1 VKGAAAVGS
10 AVTAGLLFA
19 ACQVGYFVR
28 MEFSLSSTYVS
39 YYATIGVWL
48 LGALVGLAIRGDR
61 TGGPLLLAG
70 LAAYYLAGAVLARAP
85 YDFGLLP
92 LYGLCIFTTALYSGH
107 FFRRARRSFGS
118 ANSLFFHENN
128 GFLLGY
134 LLAVAQLLLHGQVSQ
149 QILPAVLAAAHL
161 LCRLAADRA
170 GEAGAAAAPAA
181 AQR

>member
-1 VKGAAAVGS
+1 MKGAAAVGA

-28 MEFSLSSTYVS
+28 MEFNLSSTYVS
-39 YYATIGVWL
+39 YYATIGLWL
-48 LGALVGLAIRGDR
+48 LGSLAGLALRRRELG
-61 TGGPLLLAG
+61 TPLLLAG
-70 LAAYYLAGAVLARAP
+70 LAAYYLQGAVLARSP

-107 FFRRARRSFGS
+107 FFRWARRSFGS
-118 ANSLFFHENN
+118 AKSLFFHENN

-149 QILPAVLAAAHL
+149 QVLPAVLAGAHL
-161 LCRLAADRA
+161 LCRLAADRTA
-170 GEAGAAAAPAA
+170 EPGGTAEAASVY
-181 AQR
+181 R